1 LNEWHKYICEIIT
14 VNMLFI
20 SFDICAK
27 LRARS
32 SQLKSNYDDIVF
44 FFLLVM
50 EDIK

>member
-1 LNEWHKYICEIIT
+1 
-14 VNMLFI
+14 MLFI

-44 FFLLVM
+44 FFFVSNGRYQI
-50 EDIK
+50 DI